1 MIEEFIPGREIT
13 VGILKDRALPIIEI
27 KSKTGFYDYRA
38 KYIDERTEFLFDTID
53 DGALTEK
60 ISRVAVG
67 CFNALGCRHF
77 ARVDLILRDNRIPYA
92 LEVNNIPGFTNR
104 SDLPKAAAKAGI
116 SMSELCVKIIEMAL
130 ESEKLNTIP

>member
-1 MIEEFIPGREIT
+1 
-13 VGILKDRALPIIEI
+13 
-27 KSKTGFYDYRA
+27 
-38 KYIDERTEFLFDTID
+38 
-53 DGALTEK
+53 
-60 ISRVAVG
+60 VAVG